1 MRAVVPAAVVLASL
15 IWATS
20 LPRAQQGT
28 PDDAPEAGREI
39 EPEHV
44 NVPDGYRV
52 EAVVANL
59 TVPTTAVF
67 DGDDLLI
74 AESGFNRTG
83 VARIVRVTKDGA
95 ASVVIDKGLEAPVTG
110 IAVRQGQIYVSH
122 KGKVSVVQGNA
133 LKDIVTDLPSLG
145 DHQNN
150 KIVFG
155 PDGKL
160 YMGQGTVTNTGVV
173 GVDNYLFGWLKDH
186 PDVHE
191 VPCRDVVLT
200 GENFESENPLTD
212 ADDKVT
218 TGAYKPFGTPST
230 AGEVIKGS
238 DKCGGS
244 IARFNPDGSG
254 FELVAYGLRNPFG
267 VQFDRSGQLWTTF
280 HGADVRGSRN
290 VFNDPDYLVRVE
302 AGGFYGWPD
311 YFDGRPVTD
320 ARFNAPEK
328 PKPTFLWKEHPARAQ
343 AFVTFSSH
351 TATNGLAFSP
361 GGAFGFDG
369 DAFIAAYGT
378 FAPVTTGVN
387 VNPVGFSVLRVDMKR
402 KEIDEFVEND
412 LPGPAYLNQQ
422 NGLNRP
428 SDVLFGPDASLYIVD
443 WGASTLDEKG
453 LMLKPRT
460 GVVWRVYRDSQEA
473 VRPAGPV
480 MVAAAALSVEQ
491 QQPMVPNVPETYRM
505 AGNTLALLIGGVL
518 ILIALV
524 VWGWRRMRRN

>member
-1 MRAVVPAAVVLASL
+1 MKWRITFVAVLAAVLFGIPFAG
-15 IWATS
+15 
-20 LPRAQQGT
+20 AQNDRPAG
-28 PDDAPEAGREI
+28 PEAGREI
-39 EPEHV
+39 DPEHV
-44 NVPDGYRV
+44 SVPDGYRI

-83 VARIVRVTKDGA
+83 VPRIVRVAGDGTS
-95 ASVVIDKGLEAPVTG
+95 SVVVDKGLEAPVTG
-110 IAVRQGQIYVSH
+110 IAVRDGRIYISH
-122 KGKVSVVQGNA
+122 KGKVSVLQGNA

-155 PDGKL
+155 PDSRL
-160 YMGQGTVTNTGVV
+160 YIGQGTVTNLGVV

-186 PDVHE
+186 PELHE
-191 VPCRDVVLT
+191 VPCRDIVLT
-200 GENFESENPLTD
+200 GENFESENPLTE
-212 ADDKVT
+212 ADDRVT

-230 AGEVIKGS
+230 AGEVIRGN

-244 IARFNPDGSG
+244 IARFNADGSG
-254 FELVAYGLRNPFG
+254 FELVAWGLRNPFG
-267 VQFDRSGQLWTTF
+267 VQFDRNGQLWTTF

-302 AGGFYGWPD
+302 EGAFYGFPD

-328 PKPTFLWKEHPARAQ
+328 AEPTFLWKEHPPRAA

-387 VNPVGFSVLRVDMKR
+387 LNPVGFSVLRVDMKT
-402 KEIDEFVEND
+402 KEIQEFVEND
-412 LPGPAYLNQQ
+412 LPGPAYINQQ

-453 LMLKPRT
+453 LMLQPRT
-460 GVVWRVYRDSQEA
+460 GVVWRVYRDSQQPIRA
-473 VRPAGPV
+473 SGPV
-480 MVAAAALSVEQ
+480 IVAAAELPIDQ

-505 AGNTLALLIGGVL
+505 TAGTLALLVGGV
-518 ILIALV
+518 V
-524 VWGWRRMRRN
+524 VLSGLLAWGWGRMRRT

>member
-1 MRAVVPAAVVLASL
+1 MKRKITVLAVAGAVVLATL
-15 IWATS
+15 LAD
-20 LPRAQQGT
+20 AQGDR
-28 PDDAPEAGREI
+28 PPAGEPGREI
-39 EPEHV
+39 DVEHV
-44 NVPDGYRV
+44 SLPDGYRI

-59 TVPTTAVF
+59 TVPTTAIF
-67 DGDDLLI
+67 DGEDLLI
-74 AESGFNRTG
+74 AESGFNRAG
-83 VARIVRVTKDGA
+83 VPRIVRVAKNGTS
-95 ASVVIDKGLEAPVTG
+95 SVVVDKGLEAPVTG
-110 IAVRQGQIYVSH
+110 IAVRDGRVYVSH

-133 LKDIVTDLPSLG
+133 LKHIVTDLPSLG

-160 YMGQGTVTNTGVV
+160 YIGQGTVTNLAVV
-173 GVDNYLFGWLKDH
+173 GVDNYLFGWLKDR
-186 PDVHE
+186 PDLHE
-191 VPCRDVVLT
+191 VPCRDIVLT

-212 ADDKVT
+212 ADDTVT
-218 TGAYKPFGTPST
+218 TGAYKPFGTPGT
-230 AGEVIKGS
+230 AGEVIKGN

-244 IARFNPDGSG
+244 IARFNIDGSG
-254 FELVAYGLRNPFG
+254 FELVASGLRNPFG
-267 VQFDRSGQLWTTF
+267 VQFDGNGRLWTTF

-290 VFNDPDYLVRVE
+290 VFNDPDYLVQVQE
-302 AGGFYGWPD
+302 GAFYGWPD

-320 ARFNAPEK
+320 ARFNAPAK
-328 PKPTFLWKEHPARAQ
+328 AKPTFLWREHPPRAP

-361 GGAFGFDG
+361 GGAFGFEG

-387 VNPVGFSVLRVDMKR
+387 VNPAGFSVLRVNMKT
-402 KEIDEFVEND
+402 KQIDEFVEND

-443 WGASTLDEKG
+443 WGASALDEKG
-453 LMLKPRT
+453 LMLQPRT
-460 GVVWRVYRDSQEA
+460 GVVWRVYRDSQQPM
-473 VRPAGPV
+473 RPSGPV
-480 MVAAAALSVEQ
+480 VVAAEELPIEQ

-505 AGNTLALLIGGVL
+505 AGGTLALLVGGVVA
-518 ILIALV
+518 LIALL
-524 VWGWRRMRRN
+524 VWGWRRMRRA